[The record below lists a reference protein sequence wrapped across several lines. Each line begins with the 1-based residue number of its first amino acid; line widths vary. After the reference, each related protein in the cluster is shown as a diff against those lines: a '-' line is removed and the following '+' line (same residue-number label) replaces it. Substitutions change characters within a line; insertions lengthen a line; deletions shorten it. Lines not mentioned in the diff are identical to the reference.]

1 MFLQVGNRFFVDYSL
16 SISCLV
22 LNSAKINKNQQKTNK
37 FKQRIYK
44 MWIRLFKNKVYI
56 YNSFL
61 FITAPLYFK
70 KGSSVKCVDVSRIAL
85 TGRTEVAH

>member
-1 MFLQVGNRFFVDYSL
+1 MFHQVGNKFFVDYSL

-22 LNSAKINKNQQKTNK
+22 LYSTKINKNQQKTNK

-44 MWIRLFKNKVYI
+44 IRIKLFKNRVYI

-70 KGSSVKCVDVSRIAL
+70 KGSSVKCVDISRIAL
-85 TGRTEVAH
+85 TGRTKVTL